1 MRKNNLTRI
10 EISKDLNKKKGFSV
24 LLSKKILDDLIKILS
39 YKFSF
44 KKNKKVDILLL
55 DDNYSFLN
63 FKERKVEVVNFYEIN
78 FYYLFKTLFTFF
90 IKNKNKINF
99 KKLYWKSLMEDFNP
113 KVALGNDINMR
124 IFSDRLL
131 VENSLVNQTGEYNL
145 HIEFFKDYN
154 I

>member
-1 MRKNNLTRI
+1 MN
-10 EISKDLNKKKGFSV
+10 
-24 LLSKKILDDLIKILS
+24 LIKILS

-63 FKERKVEVVNFYEIN
+63 FKERKVEAVNFYEIN

-99 KKLYWKSLMEDFNP
+99 KKLYWKCLMEDFNP

-124 IFSDRLL
+124 IFS
-131 VENSLVNQTGEYNL
+131 
-145 HIEFFKDYN
+145 FKDMLTHSFKLEECEKAMKVASNKDLSIKVQVYN
-154 I
+154 